1 VQISKIQISNFRS
14 LHNLEV
20 DLEEYLSIIVGKNNS
35 GKTSLLLVLERFLG
49 GSGNARFELDDF
61 NIEFQMYLGDLID
74 GKIQPADPT
83 AICGISLRLF
93 IDYGVDDDLANV
105 GNRVIMD
112 LDPANRTIVLDFHYH
127 LAQENLAAMRRDFIA
142 HKAKKGAKA
151 GNATDYLRDEHR
163 RYFKNARRSVQ
174 FDHLTS
180 SVVEDNY
187 VDLIK
192 ENIPIDDIISFKRI
206 NARRSVSNRDSDR
219 GLSTMSAKIYKA
231 MSADSGDEEVF
242 ETFKDALKET
252 DGQLD
257 KIYANLFDEVIEDV
271 RQFGGIREGDTQI
284 KIKSALQHREML
296 EENTTVMYGH
306 GHDLP
311 ILPESHNG
319 LGYLNLISI
328 IFEIKIL
335 LNEFKRGSAPRPADI
350 NLLFIEEPEA
360 HTHPQMQAVFI
371 KNIKNLVGHSIRN
384 AHGISRPLQTI
395 LSTHSAH
402 IVAESDFDDIKY
414 FRKTGADTR
423 SRSLKHLRKLYKDSG
438 FPGHYKFLKQ
448 YLTLNRSQLFFAD
461 KAILVEG
468 DTERILLPA
477 MMRKMDQVDASRAW
491 AIGEMPPLA
500 LLSQNISVIE
510 VGAHSHIYEIFLD
523 FIGVKTLIITD
534 IDSAK
539 EEEKEQK
546 DGKIRQVRSA
556 HEIDGATHTTNFA
569 LQFYHGMGPEIGYY
583 IGLTVAQKTV
593 LKDAANGN
601 WAPHAH
607 GQVMCVF
614 QVAEADQAGNV
625 YHARSFEDAF
635 FHINRPFMRDAT
647 TADDETQKIGF
658 PSLTDVH
665 LRTYLNDHGS
675 SFAMAEN
682 GIRKKPSFAI
692 EILLNSETKS
702 ETISNAA
709 GIKKDFAF
717 EFSNWKTPI
726 YIEEGLA
733 WIKQG

>member
-1 VQISKIQISNFRS
+1 LR
-14 LHNLEV
+14 NLEV

-49 GSGNARFELDDF
+49 GNGNARFELDDF
-61 NIEFQMYLGDLID
+61 NIEFQKSLGDIID
-74 GKIQPADPT
+74 GKVQPTDPT

-93 IDYGVDDDLANV
+93 IEYGVDDDLANV

-112 LDPANRTIVLDFHYH
+112 LDPENRTIVLDFHYH
-127 LAQENLAAMRRDFIA
+127 LAQENLAAMQRDFIA

-151 GNATDYLRDEHR
+151 GSATDYLRDEHR

-174 FDHLTS
+174 FDHLTR

-306 GHDLP
+306 GHELP

-371 KNIKNLVGHSIRN
+371 KNI
-384 AHGISRPLQTI
+384 
-395 LSTHSAH
+395 
-402 IVAESDFDDIKY
+402 
-414 FRKTGADTR
+414 
-423 SRSLKHLRKLYKDSG
+423 
-438 FPGHYKFLKQ
+438 
-448 YLTLNRSQLFFAD
+448 
-461 KAILVEG
+461 
-468 DTERILLPA
+468 
-477 MMRKMDQVDASRAW
+477 
-491 AIGEMPPLA
+491 
-500 LLSQNISVIE
+500 
-510 VGAHSHIYEIFLD
+510 
-523 FIGVKTLIITD
+523 
-534 IDSAK
+534 
-539 EEEKEQK
+539 
-546 DGKIRQVRSA
+546 
-556 HEIDGATHTTNFA
+556 
-569 LQFYHGMGPEIGYY
+569 
-583 IGLTVAQKTV
+583 
-593 LKDAANGN
+593 
-601 WAPHAH
+601 
-607 GQVMCVF
+607 
-614 QVAEADQAGNV
+614 
-625 YHARSFEDAF
+625 
-635 FHINRPFMRDAT
+635 
-647 TADDETQKIGF
+647 
-658 PSLTDVH
+658 
-665 LRTYLNDHGS
+665 
-675 SFAMAEN
+675 
-682 GIRKKPSFAI
+682 
-692 EILLNSETKS
+692 
-702 ETISNAA
+702 
-709 GIKKDFAF
+709 
-717 EFSNWKTPI
+717 
-726 YIEEGLA
+726 
-733 WIKQG
+733 